1 MWVFLKIDIHLYIK
15 NIGFH
20 EMIKLRE
27 VGCEADAGEGLRKC
41 TSYGTWLVLLQSFRN
56 SSALWKKMNG
66 SVTNGIF

>member
-1 MWVFLKIDIHLYIK
+1 
-15 NIGFH
+15 
-20 EMIKLRE
+20 MIKLRE